1 MIEPAAG
8 RSATTHTE
16 SCLICGSPLEYLDAA
31 ADLTCSLCGAP
42 GRGHVRCPGDHY
54 VCESCHGAGFMT
66 QLPALLALAAAEG
79 DASPFRIADRLMD
92 HPDLPMLGCEHA
104 HIAAGALMTAIR
116 VAGVPGVSEAH
127 LAEALERTAQQ
138 AVSAYCGLTGVC
150 GVVPALGAC
159 YSVLVGGQCGR
170 GPQTKAVMNLVSRL
184 AAATAAEAEP
194 GCCKAYV
201 RVAMRETVAALQTD
215 LGITLPAGEPVV
227 CGYVNR
233 HPHGCRGPACEWHPD
248 RTTISEETQMPSTGP
263 AAAAR
268 YDDFFS
274 LAYAD
279 GALSAKSKILIA
291 LGASLAS
298 GCAP

>member
-1 MIEPAAG
+1 M
-8 RSATTHTE
+8 
-16 SCLICGSPLEYLDAA
+16 CGTA
-31 ADLTCSLCGAP
+31 
-42 GRGHVRCPGDHY
+42 GRGHIRCPQHHY
-54 VCESCHGAGFMT
+54 VCETCHGAGFMA
-66 QLPALLALAAAEG
+66 QLPALLAVSAAEG

-104 HIAAGALMTAIR
+104 HIAAGALMTAVR
-116 VAGVPGVSEAH
+116 AAGVPGVTEAH
-127 LAEALERTAQQ
+127 LSEALERTARQ

-170 GPQTKAVMNLVSRL
+170 GPQTKAAMALVSRL

-194 GCCKAYV
+194 GCCKAYL
-201 RVAMRETVAALQTD
+201 RAALRETVKALEAD
-215 LGITLPAGEPVV
+215 VGIVLPRAETVL
-227 CGYVNR
+227 CRHSDR
-233 HPHGCRGPACEWHPD
+233 HPHGCRGPACEWHPGH
-248 RTTISEETQMPSTGP
+248 TTISKETHMPTTVP
-263 AAAAR
+263 AAQAR

>member
-1 MIEPAAG
+1 MTEPAVDRPAMPH
-8 RSATTHTE
+8 AE
-16 SCLICGSPLEYLDAA
+16 SCLMCGSPLEYLDAA
-31 ADLTCSLCGAP
+31 IDVTCSLCGTP
-42 GRGHVRCPGDHY
+42 GRGHVRCPRDHY
-54 VCESCHGAGFMT
+54 VCESCHGAGFMA
-66 QLPALLALAAAEG
+66 QLPALLAVAAAEG
-79 DASPFRIADRLMD
+79 DASPFHIADTLMD

-116 VAGVPGVSEAH
+116 VAGVAGVTEAH

-170 GPQTKAVMNLVSRL
+170 GPQTRAVMNLVSRL

-201 RVAMRETVAALQTD
+201 RVALRETVAALQTD
-215 LGITLPAGEPVV
+215 LGITLPEGEPAV
-227 CGYVNR
+227 CDYSVR
-233 HPHGCRGPACEWHPD
+233 HPHGCRGPACEWHPGH
-248 RTTISEETQMPSTGP
+248 TTISEETQMPTTGP
-263 AAAAR
+263 AATAR